1 MAEAPEHYNFA
12 LDTEHLIMRN
22 KFVAAAITAVLG
34 TLSLGAHADENTVNT
49 FSDLFTQGHVDGE
62 LRLYDFNRSYDYD
75 VAAKPS
81 ARAFGGSIL
90 LNAQTASLDGFS
102 AGASLV
108 GADALGSLADNPKRV
123 DTTLMGASDSLT
135 ALSQAYLQYKND
147 WVMARVGY
155 QYLDTPWMGGNDSRL
170 IPGSYEALSAV
181 FTPVKGWNIIGIRE
195 LSYRSRT
202 SDDYFNDNNYY
213 ASAYLGDTLY
223 GGNQGLPLTAKQ
235 TSGTWA
241 VGSTYINAGLKAQG
255 WYYDFLDFARMGYAD
270 GSYVFKTG
278 TGFDPVIGFQGL
290 TENGGGSGNV
300 LVENKLKINGI
311 AGSNVQSRVWG
322 ADLGVVIPNGR
333 FDVYYNKVEQETGA
347 VIGDGSIISP
357 FTANYASDPLYTTSM
372 IRGLVEAGPGHA
384 WKARMTYG
392 FFDNKLQLVGAYAKY
407 ITDLNGDFHDIYF
420 DVIYNFDGF
429 LKGFQIRD
437 RWEKSSGGINNLN
450 PGNQPFTYNRLM
462 ISYKF

>member
-1 MAEAPEHYNFA
+1 
-12 LDTEHLIMRN
+12 MRN
-22 KFVAAAITAVLG
+22 KLVAVAIAAVLG
-34 TLSLGAHADENTVNT
+34 TLSVSAHADDSTINSA
-49 FSDLFTQGHVDGE
+49 SDLFTQGHVDGE

-108 GADALGSLADNPKRV
+108 SANALGSLADNPKRV

-135 ALSQAYLQYKND
+135 ALSQAYLQYANS
-147 WVMARVGY
+147 WVNVKAGY
-155 QYLDTPWMGGNDSRL
+155 QYLNTPWMGNSDGRL
-170 IPGSYEALSAV
+170 LPNSYEALSAV
-181 FTPVKGWNIIGIRE
+181 FTPVAGWNIIGIRE
-195 LSYRSRT
+195 LSYKSRT

-213 ASAYLGDTLY
+213 NSAYQGDTLY

-241 VGSTYINAGLKAQG
+241 LGSTYVNGGLKAQG

-270 GSYVFKTG
+270 GSYVFKTD

-290 TENGGGSGNV
+290 TENGGGSDNV
-300 LVENKLKINGI
+300 LVANKLKINGI
-311 AGSNVQSRVWG
+311 AGTDVQSRAWG

-333 FDVYYNKVEQETGA
+333 FDVFYNKVEQETGS

-357 FTANYASDPLYTTSM
+357 FTANYATDPLYTTSM

-384 WKARMTYG
+384 WKAKMTYG
-392 FFDNKLQLVGAYAKY
+392 FFDNSLQLVGAYAKY
-407 ITDLNGDFHDIYF
+407 TTDLNGNFHDTYF
-420 DVIYNFDGF
+420 DIIYNFSGF

-450 PGNQPFTYNRLM
+450 PGNQSFTYNRVMLT
-462 ISYKF
+462 YKF